1 MVRFAVSSMFFNEYP
16 VDQIFDYA
24 EEAGCSGIE
33 FWVETPHFWLRGLP
47 LDEIRAC
54 IREHAALAP
63 LTLHAPVLDLNPCS
77 INPDIAEISQDWAV
91 RAVGIAAALG
101 AETVTLHPGRRT
113 AKRVPSATDFERFE
127 HYTDRIRETAG
138 TAKVR
143 IAIENMEPKINSL
156 LCTPEDVHELL
167 LREPWLWFTLDIAHA
182 MAGPEEDV
190 GAYIACCHG
199 RLANVHVSAVADGRM
214 HLPVAG
220 NPRVEG
226 ILEILRDTGYD
237 QNLTLELEDLNFGHD
252 LSSEEKVAVLFR
264 EIEWLRRIF
273 E

>member
-47 LDEIRAC
+47 VDEIRAC

-63 LTLHAPVLDLNPCS
+63 LTIHAPVLDLNPCS
-77 INPDIAEISQDWAV
+77 INSDVAEISQEWAV
-91 RAVGIAAALG
+91 RAVEIAAATG

-113 AKRVPSATDFERFE
+113 AKRAPSATDFERFE
-127 HYTDRIRETAG
+127 HYINRIRKSAG
-138 TAKVR
+138 AVDLR

-156 LCTPEDVHELL
+156 LCTPKDVHELL
-167 LREPWLWFTLDIAHA
+167 LHEPWLCFTLDIAHA
-182 MAGPEEDV
+182 MAGPAEDV
-190 GAYIACCHG
+190 GAYIACCHE
-199 RLANVHVSAVADGRM
+199 RLVNVHVSAIADGRM

-220 NPRVEG
+220 NSRVKG

-252 LSSEEKVAVLFR
+252 LSSEEKVALLSR